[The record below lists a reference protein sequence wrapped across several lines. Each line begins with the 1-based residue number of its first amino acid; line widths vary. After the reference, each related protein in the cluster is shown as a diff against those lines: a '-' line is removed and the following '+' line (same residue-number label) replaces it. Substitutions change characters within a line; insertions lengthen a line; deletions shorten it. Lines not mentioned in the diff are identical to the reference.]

1 MNWRGAIPCGG
12 PTLQPISTF
21 QAYGSLEILNFR
33 DCQLLMGRQMLAG
46 SLVEVVSHRSQL
58 PQTASCAGSERE
70 AQKTVGTFQ
79 CAVWQGHDANG
90 AALPGPSALPVLGVR
105 FDRAEPSGWMRAAYM
120 LRTLKAMRNSESGGG
135 ADG

>member
-21 QAYGSLEILNFR
+21 QAHGSLEILNFR
-33 DCQLLMGRQMLAG
+33 DCQLLIGRQMLAG
-46 SLVEVVSHRSQL
+46 SHRSQL

-90 AALPGPSALPVLGVR
+90 AALPGPSALPVVGVR

-120 LRTLKAMRNSESGGG
+120 LQNAESHEEFGEGRRR
-135 ADG
+135 